1 MQEPASQNAQP
12 IPAHVFQIML
22 SLLDGD
28 SHGYTVIEDVAARTG
43 GSMRLGTSTLYAV
56 IKRLERTGWAESVAA
71 PAGSQDGRRKY
82 HRLTDAGREAVRREA
97 ERIRETNRMLRESGL
112 DAALGLESE
121 SRS

>member
-1 MQEPASQNAQP
+1 MHPGARKCGAMTSTPDRQMQEPASQNAQP

-56 IKRLERTGWAESVAA
+56 IKRLERTGWAEAQASAILSGATAA
-71 PAGSQDGRRKY
+71 S
-82 HRLTDAGREAVRREA
+82 
-97 ERIRETNRMLRESGL
+97 
-112 DAALGLESE
+112 
-121 SRS
+121 